1 MQFPMQIT
9 YQHMKPS
16 DATDAMIRVKLAKL
30 ERFYD
35 RIVNCRVV
43 VSAPTKPSRA
53 GMDYQVRIDL
63 TVPGGELVVNRE
75 SAPTAE
81 PRHLGIALRDAF
93 NAARR
98 QLEDFARRQ
107 RGE

>member
-16 DATDAMIRVKLAKL
+16 NAIDAMIRVKLSKL
-30 ERFYD
+30 QRFYD

-43 VSAPTKPSRA
+43 VSAPTKPSRM

-63 TVPGGELVVNRE
+63 TVPGGELVVNRMP
-75 SAPTAE
+75 SVMAE

-93 NAARR
+93 DAARR